1 MSYYK
6 VVQLTSELVYIKWH
20 RFAQDDQYVEEQRY
34 IDDIQALLDNAAHP
48 LFFLSDLRGGR
59 IMDITRL
66 KQLAE
71 LTHHP
76 NWAGS
81 AAFAKDP
88 LATIFVGVFR
98 QLTRQD
104 QQHPEIYEQPE
115 EAVSFLESL
124 KPGLTTGIDWAAV
137 LS

>member
-6 VVQLTSELVYIKWH
+6 ITQLTSELVYIKWQ
-20 RFAQDDQYVEEQRY
+20 RFAQDDQYRDEQHVVNDLRT
-34 IDDIQALLDNAAHP
+34 LLDHTACP
-48 LFFLSDLRGGR
+48 LYVLSDLRGGR
-59 IMDITRL
+59 ITDVNRL

-76 NWAGS
+76 NFGGS

-98 QLTRQD
+98 QLTRRD
-104 QQHPEIYEQPE
+104 QQNPEIYDQPE
-115 EAVSFLESL
+115 EAIGFLESL
-124 KPGLTTGIDWAAV
+124 KPGLTTPVDWAAV